1 MFTNDAALAESA
13 ISQGGGGAELV
24 QAGGDDLISSLA
36 DGTVPLAFD
45 RALATPDMMPALSSV
60 ARLLGPRGLMPN
72 AKVGT
77 IVPAAKLL
85 EALREQQAGQIQY
98 RTDKGGIVHAGVAKG
113 SFDKDQ
119 IVDNITAFLNA
130 IQEVK
135 PESFGKGK
143 KKGGPGKGKSAGNSK
158 NAKYYL
164 KAHVSSSQGK
174 GVVVD
179 LRTVDPTSTFFMGEI
194 EE

>member
-1 MFTNDAALAESA
+1 MM
-13 ISQGGGGAELV
+13 
-24 QAGGDDLISSLA
+24 SSL
-36 DGTVPLAFD
+36 
-45 RALATPDMMPALSSV
+45 SSI

-77 IVPAAKLL
+77 IAPPTQLADVLQQ
-85 EALREQQAGQIQY
+85 QQAGQIQY
-98 RTDKGGIVHAGVAKG
+98 RTDKSGIVHAGVAKG
-113 SFDKDQ
+113 SFSKEQ
-119 IVDNITAFLNA
+119 IVDNIQAFMNT

-135 PESFGKGK
+135 PDSFGKGK
-143 KKGGPGKGKSAGNSK
+143 KKGGGGGKGGGKSGGGNK

-164 KAHVSSSQGK
+164 KAHVTSSQGK
-174 GVVVD
+174 GVQVD